1 MGDFFCPMVK
11 YICRLARMKSL
22 VLLNNTQ
29 VSLTLDRL
37 AYQVFERHG
46 DLKDTV
52 LIALQPRGVHLGR
65 RILEKVKAFSNK
77 SEVPYGE
84 LDITFYRDDFRRRD
98 GVLIPSSTNIN
109 FSIENKKVVLIDDV
123 LFTGR
128 TVRSGLDALLDFG
141 RPETVELLVLIDR
154 RFSRELPVQPDY
166 TGRTVDV
173 ISEEKVRVDWSEN
186 NDKNE
191 VILFSDIQN
200 DEG

>member
-1 MGDFFCPMVK
+1 MEP
-11 YICRLARMKSL
+11 R

-29 VSLTLDRL
+29 VSQTLDRL

-46 DLKDTV
+46 DCSDTV
-52 LIALQPRGVHLGR
+52 IIALQPRGIYLGR
-65 RILEKVKAFSNK
+65 RIVEKVKTFSGN
-77 SEVPYGE
+77 SGIHYGE

-98 GVLIPSSTNIN
+98 EVLIPSSTNID
-109 FSIENKKVVLIDDV
+109 FSIENKRVVLVDDV

-141 RPETVELLVLIDR
+141 RPKSVELLVLIDR
-154 RFSRELPVQPDY
+154 RFTRELPVQPDF

-173 ISEEKVRVDWSEN
+173 ILHETVKVKWSEN

-191 VILFSDIQN
+191 VILFSDTSH